1 MWEQVS
7 RIMRQATTQT
17 VDQVANF
24 LPGVVLSLTLLVV
37 AIIVAMAVRRV
48 VARALR
54 GLDVNHRA
62 EQLGLSALAGWSA
75 SMPPSQVIARIAQW
89 TVLILGLLVALTAL
103 DATIPSQFALSIF
116 QYVPH
121 LLAALLIFV
130 VGSLT
135 ARFLARSLLIGA
147 VNMHIQS
154 ARLLSL
160 AVKWLVLIVTVAMA
174 LDHLGIGRS
183 ILLLAFGL
191 LFGGIVLAMALA
203 IGLGAKD
210 TVGRALERQFRE
222 AAGPTSP
229 TASAGPDK
237 LDHV

>member
-7 RIMRQATTQT
+7 RIMGQATTRI
-17 VDQVANF
+17 VDEVANF
-24 LPGVVLSLTLLVV
+24 LPGVVVSLALL
-37 AIIVAMAVRRV
+37 AAAIVAAIVVRRV

-54 GLDVNHRA
+54 GLDADHRA
-62 EQLGLSALAGWSA
+62 EQFGLSWLAGWSA
-75 SMPPSQVIARIAQW
+75 SLPPSQLIARAAQW
-89 TVLILGLLVALTAL
+89 TVLVLGLLVALTAL

-135 ARFLARSLLIGA
+135 ARFLARSILISA
-147 VNMHIQS
+147 VNMQIHS

-203 IGLGAKD
+203 IGLGARD
-210 TVGRALERQFRE
+210 TVSRALDRQFPE
-222 AAGPTSP
+222 GGHPASPGPETR
-229 TASAGPDK
+229 DR